1 MTTLE
6 ALKGVNSYPV
16 PLRTLEEVAQRRG
29 ILLDDECTITVLQ
42 SKDYRLACADLLLWL
57 SFAPQVSQ
65 GGQSYQFSDEQQ
77 LQMRAQANTIYEEY
91 GETEAT
97 QKGRFGYKGSKL

>member
-6 ALKGVNSYPV
+6 TLKGVNSYPV

-42 SKDYRLACADLLLWL
+42 GKDYRLACADLLLWL

-77 LQMRAQANTIYEEY
+77 LQ
-91 GETEAT
+91 
-97 QKGRFGYKGSKL
+97 K

>member
-6 ALKGVNSYPV
+6 ALKSVNSYPV

-29 ILLDDECTITVLQ
+29 ILPDDECTTAVLQ
-42 SKDYRLACADLLLWL
+42 SKGYRLACADLLLWL
-57 SFAPQVSQ
+57 SFAPQVTQ

-77 LQMRAQANTIYEEY
+77 LQLRTQANAIYEEY

-97 QKGRFGYKGSKL
+97 HKARFGHKGSRL

>member
-6 ALKGVNSYPV
+6 ALKNVNSYPV

-29 ILLDDECTITVLQ
+29 VLLDDECTVAVLQ
-42 SKDYRLACADLLLWL
+42 SKEYRLACADLLLWL
-57 SFAPQVSQ
+57 SFAPQISQ

-77 LQMRAQANTIYEEY
+77 LQMRAQANAIYEKY
-91 GETEAT
+91 GETEAA
-97 QKGRFGYKGSKL
+97 QKGRFGYKGSRL